1 MQISPIHAMT
11 TKSTQHVRTK
21 SKPEWLAA
29 VLGGLLTFLA
39 LPVAAQTTAPIY
51 ATEDTFV
58 LSPGPGNAVNYWD
71 GARRNFGNMRSRHVA
86 AATAHP
92 GNNPANPAMG
102 EFDVVARFY
111 PSNTLA
117 QLDAQYGVGRWRISG
132 LALKLMTSDNV
143 AGPGLFNAPGNAGQ
157 YNVCWMPA
165 DGGWVQGA
173 GYINQGAGSHDP
185 SAYPDNFTNL
195 TYNSLQS
202 ILSTNP
208 AVVLNTL
215 NFVKQ
220 GILAP
225 VTNSLTMTNQPF
237 LDALMNARPTTLL
250 FNAADDHVAFNF
262 TSHLYGDDRDTNL
275 YSPAIYVTVSPL
287 PAPTAQVESIGEI
300 RFLTLQFQR
309 LSGVTNL
316 TYTVLAASNLTQSS
330 WSFVAGGTN
339 GASMTG
345 PGLIGEIDSPTSGLK
360 NVTVRDLVP
369 VSSTSSRFLKL
380 RITK

>member
-1 MQISPIHAMT
+1 
-11 TKSTQHVRTK
+11 
-21 SKPEWLAA
+21 
-29 VLGGLLTFLA
+29 
-39 LPVAAQTTAPIY
+39 
-51 ATEDTFV
+51 
-58 LSPGPGNAVNYWD
+58 
-71 GARRNFGNMRSRHVA
+71 
-86 AATAHP
+86 
-92 GNNPANPAMG
+92 
-102 EFDVVARFY
+102 
-111 PSNTLA
+111 
-117 QLDAQYGVGRWRISG
+117 
-132 LALKLMTSDNV
+132 
-143 AGPGLFNAPGNAGQ
+143 
-157 YNVCWMPA
+157 
-165 DGGWVQGA
+165 
-173 GYINQGAGSHDP
+173 
-185 SAYPDNFTNL
+185 
-195 TYNSLQS
+195 
-202 ILSTNP
+202 
-208 AVVLNTL
+208 
-215 NFVKQ
+215 
-220 GILAP
+220 
-225 VTNSLTMTNQPF
+225 
-237 LDALMNARPTTLL
+237 L